1 MTMMETRVT
10 GVGSI
15 FFKSD
20 DPENSISGT
29 RNTSESIPRLT
40 EPAQLS
46 SGAMPKT
53 PTRKGMTVWSIF
65 PRNTKYFEPSSSPFM
80 INYRVDD
87 LDALLEALKKEGV
100 QIDPHREDYDY
111 GRFAWI
117 MDPDGNRI
125 ELWEPPKGK
134 TP

>member
-1 MTMMETRVT
+1 MERVT
-10 GVGSI
+10 GIGGI
-15 FFKSD
+15 FFKSE
-20 DPENSISGT
+20 DPAKLYQWYETHLGIRRSPDGT
-29 RNTSESIPRLT
+29 
-40 EPAQLS
+40 
-46 SGAMPKT
+46 GAVFEWREVSDTQK
-53 PTRKGMTVWSIF
+53 KGMTVWSIF
-65 PRNTKYFEPSSSPFM
+65 PRNTKYFDPSRSGFM

-125 ELWEPPKGK
+125 ELWEPPKK
-134 TP
+134 